1 MLVYTQICGICIQL
15 YIDIVIEIDIFA
27 EFCWYI
33 FVKVISSW
41 CIFVRVSYICSNI
54 MQFDNYNR
62 HKTCQ
67 NISLSFTSIFVE

>member
-41 CIFVRVSYICSNI
+41 CIFVRVS
-54 MQFDNYNR
+54 
-62 HKTCQ
+62 
-67 NISLSFTSIFVE
+67 